1 VRSDPDALGCRRHA
15 THDGGAIHPS
25 GERGDA
31 RKTRFAR
38 WSGPWALANIGSRT
52 LRYLC
57 VLACVALVLPFA
69 GCMREP
75 ETPLRIGTNVWIG
88 SEPLYLA
95 RDLGRLDPAAVQL
108 VEYPSASE
116 VLRAFRNQ
124 AVDGM
129 VISLDELFGLAVDGL
144 QPRIILVVDVSHGAD
159 VVVGRGG
166 MRTMHD
172 LKGKSV
178 AVESGA
184 LGAFVLS
191 RALDLN
197 GMQASDVNV
206 VHLESNEQ
214 PSAFE
219 KGQVDGAVTF
229 DPYRVQFLQAGA
241 KILFDSTQIPGEIV
255 DVLAVRAS
263 VIEKRPEAIQALLTG
278 WFGAIDYMN
287 KDPADAARRMGIR
300 QQTSGEQFLQ
310 AQQGLHVPS
319 REENLKML
327 GGTTPELV
335 VTGRRLMDLMINAK
349 LLRASLDIERVLAP
363 APLADLPK

>member
-1 VRSDPDALGCRRHA
+1 MDRRPRA
-15 THDGGAIHPS
+15 G
-25 GERGDA
+25 
-31 RKTRFAR
+31 K
-38 WSGPWALANIGSRT
+38 
-52 LRYLC
+52 YLC
-57 VLACVALVLPFA
+57 VLACAALLLA
-69 GCMREP
+69 LTACMREP
-75 ETPLRIGTNVWIG
+75 ETALRIGTNVWIG

-95 RDLGRLDPAAVQL
+95 RELGYLNPAAVQL

-124 AVDGM
+124 AIDGM
-129 VISLDELFGLAVDGL
+129 VISLDELFGLAVDGF

-159 VVVGRGG
+159 VVVGRRG
-166 MRTMHD
+166 MRTMRD

-191 RALDLN
+191 RALTLN

-214 PSAFE
+214 PTAFDQ
-219 KGQVDGAVTF
+219 GQVDGAVTF

-241 KILFDSTQIPGEIV
+241 TTLFDSTQIPGEIV
-255 DVLAVRAS
+255 DLLAVRAS
-263 VIEKRPEAIQALLTG
+263 VIAKQPKSIEALLTG
-278 WFGAIDYMN
+278 WFSAIDYM
-287 KDPADAARRMGIR
+287 KSEPKDAAQRMGIR
-300 QQTSGEQFLQ
+300 QQTSGEQFLA

-327 GGTTPELV
+327 GGATPELA
-335 VTGRRLMDLMINAK
+335 TAGRRLMALMLDAK
-349 LLRASLDIERVLAP
+349 LLRERLEIEDVLAP
-363 APLADLPK
+363 GPLSSLPK